1 MSFAFN
7 WFCQFKTNFHSKLDL
22 QKINCCMNERWN
34 VACSEK
40 CFDIMFFL
48 IAVLSVSVIPANTL
62 ILRLSL
68 LIIKRKHIC
77 HSFSEIDICK
87 ITKGSRKAVR
97 LWTVILHSQ
106 SRWCHTRL
114 PGSWG
119 DGYKQQP
126 GCCVKSPRWTQ
137 QRGQVCL
144 CCKAIDN
151 CYYLI
156 LFLV

>member
-7 WFCQFKTNFHSKLDL
+7 WFYVSLKQ
-22 QKINCCMNERWN
+22 INCCMNERWN
-34 VACSEK
+34 MLWHNVFPHS
-40 CFDIMFFL
+40 CF
-48 IAVLSVSVIPANTL
+48 VSISHPCKHFNPL

-77 HSFSEIDICK
+77 HSFSEIDLCK

-97 LWTVILHSQ
+97 LWTVILHSR

-119 DGYKQQP
+119 EGYKQQP

-137 QRGQVCL
+137 QRGRVCL
-144 CCKAIDN
+144 RCKAIDN